1 MKGWRTGTAQAASC
15 ALICVA
21 LAQPALAGAQ
31 PVKPVATQVQPAPS
45 GAPSD
50 MPITVPAP
58 PPGANLPAIEPII
71 PDAEF
76 KAAIPKLDPA
86 DDPELAK
93 PLESIAD
100 FERRIASEQAGAK
113 PQEGAAPPAGD
124 PALADQ
130 QAFETIGDAPIRD
143 AELTKPLPPLEDFKV
158 EQVKFV
164 DAPDDSRNV
173 ELAYQIK
180 LTGLDEV
187 KTQTDVDIA
196 DQFDNL
202 SALRQAKGKAANAAQ
217 IASRANEDAALLKK
231 LLAAEGW
238 FDAQVVTRL
247 DRSDAGEGQPLIAVM
262 EVSPGKR
269 FSFATITVDAQPT
282 LPPGLIRDNLSL
294 KVGDPVRAEQVL
306 VEEAKVA
313 LALPE
318 NGYPFAE
325 VGQRDVLLDRET
337 AGADYTLPVTIGPR
351 GTYGQFVSEGNEAF
365 GADHVALLARFK
377 PGELYDSRKV
387 DDLRQALI
395 ATGLFKGIGIEP
407 RRTGQ
412 VGPDGTEVVDLAV
425 KQSAGPP
432 RVIAATVGYATGQ
445 GFRAEASWTH
455 LNWRSAEGALMVSG
469 VVGTQE
475 QGAGVTFRR
484 SNAGKRDR
492 TFELAADLHHNQY
505 DAYTAYTGRLSA
517 RISYDSTPLWQKRLT
532 YAYGVQLI
540 GTNESVYDPVL
551 AARERR
557 TYAIGGFS
565 GQLGFDTTDS
575 LLDPRKGF
583 RVTTLIEPEGSL
595 QGSFS
600 PYVRVRLDGSAYY
613 GIGDSITLAARA
625 RVATIAGAGLD
636 DLAPSR
642 RLYAGG
648 GGSVRGFGYQQ
659 LGPRDPNNDP
669 TGGRSLSEAAFEV
682 RYRFGDYGVVGF
694 VDAGQAYASS
704 TPQFSDL
711 RVGLGIGARVYTNFG
726 PVRVDVATPLNR
738 RTGESRLNVYVS
750 IGQAF

>member
-1 MKGWRTGTAQAASC
+1 MNGWRTGTAQAATC
-15 ALICVA
+15 ALICAVFMQPTLA
-21 LAQPALAGAQ
+21 KAKPVRSAAAQAQPTSPAAQ
-31 PVKPVATQVQPAPS
+31 ADTPISVPS
-45 GAPSD
+45 
-50 MPITVPAP
+50 P
-58 PPGANLPAIEPII
+58 PPGANLPTIDPII
-71 PDAEF
+71 PDNEF

-93 PLESIAD
+93 PLESIGD

-113 PQEGAAPPAGD
+113 PQEGSAPPAGD

-130 QAFETIGDAPIRD
+130 QPVEMIGDAPIRD
-143 AELTKPLPPLEDFKV
+143 AELVKPLPPLEDFKV
-158 EQVKFV
+158 EPVKFV
-164 DAPDDSRNV
+164 DAPDDTRKV
-173 ELAYQIK
+173 EVAYQVQ
-180 LTGLDEV
+180 LTGLDAV
-187 KTQTDVDIA
+187 KAQTGVDIPGRFN
-196 DQFDNL
+196 DL
-202 SALRQAKGKAANAAQ
+202 SALRQGKGKAANAAQ
-217 IASRANEDAALLKK
+217 VASREGEDAALLKK

-238 FDAQVVTRL
+238 FDAQVVSRL
-247 DRSDAGEGQPLIAVM
+247 DRSDATDGQPLLAVL

-269 FSFATITVDAQPT
+269 FTFAAITVNAQPT
-282 LPPGLIRDNLSL
+282 EPTGLIRDNLAL
-294 KVGDPVRAEQVL
+294 KIGEPVRAEQVL

-325 VGQRDVLLDRET
+325 VGQRDVLLDPDSG
-337 AGADYTLPVTIGPR
+337 GADYTLPVTVGPR
-351 GTYGQFVSEGNEAF
+351 GTYGQIVSEGNEAF
-365 GADHVALLARFK
+365 SADHVAVLARFK
-377 PGELYDSRKV
+377 PGELYNSRQV

-412 VGPDGTEVVDLAV
+412 AGPDGTEVVDLAV
-425 KQSAGPP
+425 KQEAGPP
-432 RVIAATVGYATGQ
+432 RVIAATAGYATGQ
-445 GFRAEASWTH
+445 GFRAEGSWTH
-455 LNWRSAEGALMVSG
+455 LNLWPAEGALAVSG

-475 QGAGVTFRR
+475 QGADVTFRR

-492 TFELAADLHHNQY
+492 TFELAADLHHTSY

-517 RISYDSTPLWQKRLT
+517 RVSYDSTPLWQKRLT

-557 TYAIGGFS
+557 TYAIAGLS

-575 LLDPRKGF
+575 LLDPGKGF
-583 RVTTLIEPEGSL
+583 RVTTLVEPEGSL
-595 QGSFS
+595 QVSFS

-613 GIGDSITLAARA
+613 RIGDSITLAARA
-625 RVATIAGAGLD
+625 RVATIEGASLD

-659 LGPRDPNNDP
+659 LGPRDPAGDP
-669 TGGRSLSEAAFEV
+669 TGGRSLTEAAFEL

-694 VDAGQAYASS
+694 VDMGQAYTSS
-704 TPQFSDL
+704 TPQFDNL
-711 RVGLGIGARVYTNFG
+711 RVGVGIGARVYTNFG

-738 RTGESRLNVYVS
+738 RTGESRFNVYVS